1 MIKIYK
7 TDNDSLNEIN
17 EIVPNCWIDLVNP
30 TEAEID
36 RVVLY
41 TKIDRDLITKML
53 DENELP
59 RIETSGDSTLVVIDA
74 PVVTEDD
81 EDEYATYPLGV
92 IMSERNFVV
101 TVSTKKVTVLHDFR
115 HEHVKNFR
123 TAKKSRFLIQILGK
137 TSAEYLKILNKVY
150 KEIETKEDKLEK
162 STSNEDLIDLL
173 ATEKTL
179 VYFTTSLKENDLV
192 LERLTAGSAVKLYE
206 GDADLLEDALIEN
219 RQAIDMANIYRDIL
233 SSITGTYAT
242 VVSNNL
248 NDVMK
253 FLAGITVVLS
263 VPTMISSFMGMN
275 VDFGGFD
282 DAASAWFILLIASI
296 TASAVV
302 FLWMKKKGLL

>member
-1 MIKIYK
+1 MIRIYK
-7 TDNDSLNEIN
+7 TDNDNLCEIN
-17 EIVPNCWIDLVNP
+17 EIVPNCWIDLMNP

-59 RIETSGDSTLVVIDA
+59 RIETSGDATLVVIDA

-92 IMSERNFVV
+92 IMSERNYVV
-101 TVSTKKVTVLHDFR
+101 TVSTRKVTVLHDFR

-150 KEIETKEDKLEK
+150 KEIESKEGKLEK

-192 LERLTAGSAVKLYE
+192 LERLTTGSAVKLFE

-275 VDFGGFD
+275 VPFGTFD
-282 DAASAWFILLIASI
+282 DSNMSWLVLLVASVL
-296 TASAVV
+296 ASAVV
-302 FLWMKKKGLL
+302 FLWMKRKGLL